1 MEKQQQPFRDKYQ
14 LLCYGGFSLPGCARR
29 AGGAAVYHVIL
40 KFLPVQAEL
49 FDKILL

>member
-1 MEKQQQPFRDKYQ
+1 MERSRSGALKR
-14 LLCYGGFSLPGCARR
+14 YGGFSLPGRASR
-29 AGGAAVYHVIL
+29 AGGALVYHVIL